1 MDALTSVQCLQMGRD
16 LSQLQANIADYKL
29 TNYNNLSDDEKASFD
44 NAIITLSD
52 AAGELIA
59 YSVTIVLDEA
69 QTSIQNLT
77 TATQKINNIVK
88 TLENVQK
95 WINIAG
101 ACFNLAT
108 ALLELNPKDIYSGIK
123 DLAECVGNL
132 GKEEGNE

>member
-16 LSQLQANIADYKL
+16 LSQLQANIADYQL
-29 TNYNNLSDDEKASFD
+29 ANYNNLSDDEKAFFGKTIVSL
-44 NAIITLSD
+44 AD

-59 YSVTIVLDEA
+59 YSVNIALDEA
-69 QTSIQNLT
+69 ETSIQNLT

-101 ACFNLAT
+101 ACFSLAT
-108 ALLELNPKDIYSGIK
+108 AILELNPKDIYNGIK
-123 DLAECVGNL
+123 DLAQCVGDL
-132 GKEEGNE
+132 GKEEENE